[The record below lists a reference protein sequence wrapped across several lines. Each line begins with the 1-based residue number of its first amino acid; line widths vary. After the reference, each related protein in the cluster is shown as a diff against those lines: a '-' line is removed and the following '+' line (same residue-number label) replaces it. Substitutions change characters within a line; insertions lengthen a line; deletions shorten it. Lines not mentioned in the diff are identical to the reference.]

1 MSLWNHPR
9 LTAALCTVAVLGCAA
24 APAVFLAAADAASL
38 GRVETVADPYVAPT
52 PTADDYYILR
62 QLAARS
68 RNAESE
74 REQRRAE
81 VLTAPKM
88 YIGASASLQSMQYAD
103 SAAEAAENALR
114 QLAETGAVP
123 AAWAAEALDTAETGE
138 SYTDW
143 DGKYYSLDATYC
155 VTDSLGFVTV
165 RRFGMTDNALFT
177 RYSVTMDSRTGT
189 VVEAWLSMAGTDA
202 ENTPLPTETALRS
215 FAAQAGL
222 ESLGDWAAPAD
233 SPYGCALYSTNGGA
247 LITASTHPY
256 TYQDYVGTAPVS
268 SDRWYYSLTLQL
280 RTEDQ
285 LPGEGQAPAAANNS
299 PCLPPW
305 GKVAPQGRMRGRLPL
320 PPIPGQ
326 TVGGRRPRRPAKACA
341 DVLPRVTTRGD
352 SRCRQHPR
360 RGQDPSLR
368 TEPWTGVRV
377 PPRAGQARPLPHA
390 GPGTA
395 ARVNPTV
402 FPYPHP

>member
-1 MSLWNHPR
+1 M
-9 LTAALCTVAVLGCAA
+9 AVLGCAA

-74 REQRRAE
+74 REQRPAE

-103 SAAEAAENALR
+103 SATAEAAENALR

-202 ENTPLPTETALRS
+202 EKHPAAHRDRPAQLCRPGRTGKPRRLGRPRRQPLRMRPLQHERRCAHHRLDPPLHLPRLRRYS
-215 FAAQAGL
+215 AGFVRPLVLQPDPPAPHRGPAAGV
-222 ESLGDWAAPAD
+222 
-233 SPYGCALYSTNGGA
+233 GG
-247 LITASTHPY
+247 
-256 TYQDYVGTAPVS
+256 GF
-268 SDRWYYSLTLQL
+268 
-280 RTEDQ
+280 
-285 LPGEGQAPAAANNS
+285 AAANNS
-299 PCLPPW
+299 PSLPPRGRW
-305 GKVAPQGRMRGRLPL
+305 PQGRMRGGLPPARSRATRRGGVPARGGAETSRQRRIPL
-320 PPIPGQ
+320 PP
-326 TVGGRRPRRPAKACA
+326 TPAE
-341 DVLPRVTTRGD
+341 G
-352 SRCRQHPR
+352 S
-360 RGQDPSLR
+360 
-368 TEPWTGVRV
+368 
-377 PPRAGQARPLPHA
+377 RPLPY
-390 GPGTA
+390 GP
-395 ARVNPTV
+395 N
-402 FPYPHP
+402 H

>member
-74 REQRRAE
+74 REQRPAE

-103 SAAEAAENALR
+103 SAAAEAAENALR

-155 VTDSLGFVTV
+155 VTD
-165 RRFGMTDNALFT
+165 
-177 RYSVTMDSRTGT
+177 
-189 VVEAWLSMAGTDA
+189 
-202 ENTPLPTETALRS
+202 
-215 FAAQAGL
+215 
-222 ESLGDWAAPAD
+222 SLGDWAAPAD

-285 LPGEGQAPAAANNS
+285 LPG
-299 PCLPPW
+299 
-305 GKVAPQGRMRGRLPL
+305 
-320 PPIPGQ
+320 
-326 TVGGRRPRRPAKACA
+326 
-341 DVLPRVTTRGD
+341 
-352 SRCRQHPR
+352 
-360 RGQDPSLR
+360 
-368 TEPWTGVRV
+368 
-377 PPRAGQARPLPHA
+377 
-390 GPGTA
+390 
-395 ARVNPTV
+395 
-402 FPYPHP
+402 

>member
-74 REQRRAE
+74 REQRPAE

-103 SAAEAAENALR
+103 SATAEAAENALR

-143 DGKYYSLDATYC
+143 DGRYYYLDETYC

-285 LPGEGQAPAAANNS
+285 LPGEGAGSRCRQQQPLPSPSGEGGPAGPDEGQAPVTAHF
-299 PCLPPW
+299 
-305 GKVAPQGRMRGRLPL
+305 
-320 PPIPGQ
+320 
-326 TVGGRRPRRPAKACA
+326 
-341 DVLPRVTTRGD
+341 RVTTRGD

-368 TEPWTGVRV
+368 TEPLTGVHA
-377 PPRAGQARPLPHA
+377 PPRAGHARPLPRG
-390 GPGTA
+390 GPETGA
-395 ARVNPTV
+395 HVNPTA

>member
-1 MSLWNHPR
+1 MHREPLEPS
-9 LTAALCTVAVLGCAA
+9 AADRRALHRGRAGLRRRARGV
-24 APAVFLAAADAASL
+24 LAAADAASL

-74 REQRRAE
+74 REQRPAE

-103 SAAEAAENALR
+103 SAAAEAAENALR

-222 ESLGDWAAPAD
+222 ESLGDWAAPRRQ
-233 SPYGCALYSTNGGA
+233 P
-247 LITASTHPY
+247 
-256 TYQDYVGTAPVS
+256 
-268 SDRWYYSLTLQL
+268 L
-280 RTEDQ
+280 R
-285 LPGEGQAPAAANNS
+285 L
-299 PCLPPW
+299 
-305 GKVAPQGRMRGRLPL
+305 
-320 PPIPGQ
+320 
-326 TVGGRRPRRPAKACA
+326 
-341 DVLPRVTTRGD
+341 
-352 SRCRQHPR
+352 
-360 RGQDPSLR
+360 
-368 TEPWTGVRV
+368 
-377 PPRAGQARPLPHA
+377 RPLQHERRCAHHRLDPTPTRITSVLRRFRQTA
-390 GPGTA
+390 GTTA
-395 ARVNPTV
+395 
-402 FPYPHP
+402 

>member
-74 REQRRAE
+74 REQRPAE
-81 VLTAPKM
+81 VLTA
-88 YIGASASLQSMQYAD
+88 LQSMQYAD
-103 SAAEAAENALR
+103 SAAAEAAENALR

-143 DGKYYSLDATYC
+143 DGKYCSLDATYC

-256 TYQDYVGTAPVS
+256 TYQDYVGTAPVL

-285 LPGEGQAPAAANNS
+285 LPG
-299 PCLPPW
+299 
-305 GKVAPQGRMRGRLPL
+305 
-320 PPIPGQ
+320 
-326 TVGGRRPRRPAKACA
+326 
-341 DVLPRVTTRGD
+341 
-352 SRCRQHPR
+352 
-360 RGQDPSLR
+360 
-368 TEPWTGVRV
+368 
-377 PPRAGQARPLPHA
+377 
-390 GPGTA
+390 
-395 ARVNPTV
+395 
-402 FPYPHP
+402 

>member
-1 MSLWNHPR
+1 MSFWNHPR

-74 REQRRAE
+74 REQRPAE

-103 SAAEAAENALR
+103 SAAAEAAENALR

-155 VTDSLGFVTV
+155 VTDSLV
-165 RRFGMTDNALFT
+165 
-177 RYSVTMDSRTGT
+177 
-189 VVEAWLSMAGTDA
+189 

-285 LPGEGQAPAAANNS
+285 LP
-299 PCLPPW
+299 
-305 GKVAPQGRMRGRLPL
+305 R
-320 PPIPGQ
+320 
-326 TVGGRRPRRPAKACA
+326 
-341 DVLPRVTTRGD
+341 
-352 SRCRQHPR
+352 
-360 RGQDPSLR
+360 
-368 TEPWTGVRV
+368 
-377 PPRAGQARPLPHA
+377 
-390 GPGTA
+390 
-395 ARVNPTV
+395 
-402 FPYPHP
+402 

>member
-74 REQRRAE
+74 REQRPAE

-103 SAAEAAENALR
+103 SAAAEAAENALR

-189 VVEAWLSMAGTDA
+189 VVEAWGPTRKTPRCPPRPPCAALPPRPDWKASATGPPPPTAPTAAPSTARTAVRSSPPRPTPTLTRITSVQRRFRQTAGT
-202 ENTPLPTETALRS
+202 TA
-215 FAAQAGL
+215 
-222 ESLGDWAAPAD
+222 
-233 SPYGCALYSTNGGA
+233 
-247 LITASTHPY
+247 
-256 TYQDYVGTAPVS
+256 
-268 SDRWYYSLTLQL
+268 
-280 RTEDQ
+280 
-285 LPGEGQAPAAANNS
+285 
-299 PCLPPW
+299 
-305 GKVAPQGRMRGRLPL
+305 
-320 PPIPGQ
+320 
-326 TVGGRRPRRPAKACA
+326 
-341 DVLPRVTTRGD
+341 
-352 SRCRQHPR
+352 
-360 RGQDPSLR
+360 
-368 TEPWTGVRV
+368 
-377 PPRAGQARPLPHA
+377 
-390 GPGTA
+390 
-395 ARVNPTV
+395 
-402 FPYPHP
+402 

>member
-52 PTADDYYILR
+52 PTADDYYI
-62 QLAARS
+62 
-68 RNAESE
+68 
-74 REQRRAE
+74 
-81 VLTAPKM
+81 
-88 YIGASASLQSMQYAD
+88 
-103 SAAEAAENALR
+103 LR

-189 VVEAWLSMAGTDA
+189 VVEAWLSMAGNAA

-256 TYQDYVGTAPVS
+256 TYQNYVGTAPVS

-285 LPGEGQAPAAANNS
+285 LPG
-299 PCLPPW
+299 
-305 GKVAPQGRMRGRLPL
+305 
-320 PPIPGQ
+320 
-326 TVGGRRPRRPAKACA
+326 
-341 DVLPRVTTRGD
+341 
-352 SRCRQHPR
+352 
-360 RGQDPSLR
+360 
-368 TEPWTGVRV
+368 
-377 PPRAGQARPLPHA
+377 
-390 GPGTA
+390 
-395 ARVNPTV
+395 
-402 FPYPHP
+402 